1 MDGLVWLSVDALLLS
16 EEDKMAGIVII
27 GIAVVVS
34 FCMYCCVRVGALED
48 RKMEELRKKEKPD
61 ADGESG

>member
-1 MDGLVWLSVDALLLS
+1 MV
-16 EEDKMAGIVII
+16 GIVIT
-27 GIAVVVS
+27 GFAVAAS

-48 RKMEELRKKEKPD
+48 QRMEKLRKKEKPD

>member
-1 MDGLVWLSVDALLLS
+1 
-16 EEDKMAGIVII
+16 MAGIII
-27 GIAVVVS
+27 TCIAVVVS

-48 RKMEELRKKEKPD
+48 RRMEELRKKEKKD

>member
-1 MDGLVWLSVDALLLS
+1 MV
-16 EEDKMAGIVII
+16 GIVIT
-27 GIAVVVS
+27 GFAVAVS

-48 RKMEELRKKEKPD
+48 RRMEELRKKETQG